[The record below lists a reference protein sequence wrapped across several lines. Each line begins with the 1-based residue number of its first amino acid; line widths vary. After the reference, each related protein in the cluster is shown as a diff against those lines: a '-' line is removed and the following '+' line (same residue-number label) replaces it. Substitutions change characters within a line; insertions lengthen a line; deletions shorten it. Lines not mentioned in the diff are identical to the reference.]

1 MSQNFIDLA
10 QAKELT
16 KRYRENKAAMVTN
29 DFINSLCDAETFD
42 ASAIQAVLNQP
53 GCVEFRAYF
62 GMKEDKTVCL
72 VFVGVDA
79 NGKDIGATTKN
90 GEEDVIVE
98 NGKQCPPYC
107 QEEML

>member
-16 KRYRENKAAMVTN
+16 KRYRDNKAEMVTG
-29 DFINSLCDAETFD
+29 DFTNSLPNAETFD

-53 GCVEFRAYF
+53 GCVEFRAYL

-79 NGKDIGATTKN
+79 NGNDILPSAKN
-90 GEEDVIVE
+90 GDEGVIVE
-98 NGKQCPPYC
+98 SGKQCPPYC
-107 QEEML
+107 PEEML